1 MYAWVIGINSEKGI
15 LNLDVYIDNQKNP
28 IGKLNMSETGW
39 QSAALVG
46 SNGKK
51 AISLNAGMHMIS
63 LKCKAPYVP
72 SVEFIRLA
80 KDEKK
85 AAISDLRYRSYIDS
99 LKALTLP
106 KDYVQFIT
114 EEDSASFTLMKVL
127 PNPEGDYIHTLD
139 INFKYTYYDIFHFY
153 AGAPVTFE
161 TKKADPYASD
171 PVMELFNSSDPINK
185 GSWVDNNSGEGY
197 QAKISCTIQYTGY
210 YYLRVRAYRQ
220 GTSGTSNLY
229 LYDNLYASDIAISGY
244 GFRCDHSSTEEL
256 NYFTS
261 HLTGDSRLWI
271 EDQSA
276 FPGRIRA
283 YNDDYYGSGD
293 FYWGLASRVKKSLS
307 MPIRS
312 ALVSSYSSY
321 NPTGKCDMYMNCGNS
336 AVNQNNYPSSFPNL
350 KADDAIR
357 SAPASNV
364 YNCISWSG
372 GVTSTWW
379 WPPSDWP
386 WSNPNGSTPPLTA
399 FDNYYGNKAYWGETY
414 MRYTNAD
421 TYTRSGASSSNAT
434 VDLWAKN
441 GSYTHGSVR
450 KPGNNHPHGYD
461 WESKPGGLMRT
472 FHPRDKIGGPGSLY
486 GFIDKYYRL
495 DGTLAKA
502 SGPLIGNACK
512 GMSLEESIAAGLTK
526 IEQVEF
532 SETENA
538 KLSDLVK
545 ELQEK
550 VKSEFNVRY
559 NSWKE
564 TWSDPQIFIHS
575 DPRKYAE
582 SKEYEEFLNF
592 CKKEGKRIL
601 PLLFQQ
607 FEQGDYFT
615 RNAIEDLTF
624 GEYQHLMDEV
634 REKRLKNLYDEN
646 GVYIAPSPR
655 SGWMKYIKKLIASSD
670 MQGQFKHTSKKS
682 LTNTPDDFAIF
693 QNYPNP
699 LNPETQIRYSL
710 PTSGRITLKIYDIM
724 GREVAA
730 LVNDEIMSEG
740 WYTVTWDGR
749 DQNGRQVP
757 SGIYFC
763 RLITGTQVHTLKMM
777 LMR

>member
-1 MYAWVIGINSEKGI
+1 
-15 LNLDVYIDNQKNP
+15 
-28 IGKLNMSETGW
+28 
-39 QSAALVG
+39 
-46 SNGKK
+46 
-51 AISLNAGMHMIS
+51 
-63 LKCKAPYVP
+63 
-72 SVEFIRLA
+72 
-80 KDEKK
+80 
-85 AAISDLRYRSYIDS
+85 
-99 LKALTLP
+99 
-106 KDYVQFIT
+106 
-114 EEDSASFTLMKVL
+114 
-127 PNPEGDYIHTLD
+127 
-139 INFKYTYYDIFHFY
+139 
-153 AGAPVTFE
+153 
-161 TKKADPYASD
+161 
-171 PVMELFNSSDPINK
+171 
-185 GSWVDNNSGEGY
+185 
-197 QAKISCTIQYTGY
+197 
-210 YYLRVRAYRQ
+210 
-220 GTSGTSNLY
+220 
-229 LYDNLYASDIAISGY
+229 
-244 GFRCDHSSTEEL
+244 
-256 NYFTS
+256 
-261 HLTGDSRLWI
+261 
-271 EDQSA
+271 
-276 FPGRIRA
+276 
-283 YNDDYYGSGD
+283 
-293 FYWGLASRVKKSLS
+293 
-307 MPIRS
+307 
-312 ALVSSYSSY
+312 
-321 NPTGKCDMYMNCGNS
+321 
-336 AVNQNNYPSSFPNL
+336 
-350 KADDAIR
+350 
-357 SAPASNV
+357 
-364 YNCISWSG
+364 
-372 GVTSTWW
+372 
-379 WPPSDWP
+379 
-386 WSNPNGSTPPLTA
+386 
-399 FDNYYGNKAYWGETY
+399 
-414 MRYTNAD
+414 
-421 TYTRSGASSSNAT
+421 
-434 VDLWAKN
+434 
-441 GSYTHGSVR
+441 
-450 KPGNNHPHGYD
+450 
-461 WESKPGGLMRT
+461 
-472 FHPRDKIGGPGSLY
+472 
-486 GFIDKYYRL
+486 
-495 DGTLAKA
+495 
-502 SGPLIGNACK
+502 
-512 GMSLEESIAAGLTK
+512 MSLEESIAAGLTK